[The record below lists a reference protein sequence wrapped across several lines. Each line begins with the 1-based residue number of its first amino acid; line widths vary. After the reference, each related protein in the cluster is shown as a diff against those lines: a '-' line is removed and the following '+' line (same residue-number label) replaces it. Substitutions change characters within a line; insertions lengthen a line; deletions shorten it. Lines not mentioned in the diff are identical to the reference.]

1 MAYQELIKDFNTTRS
16 VLRDFYVQGF
26 HTRQDFRL
34 KSLRSYDNERRRV
47 ESWLRD
53 AMGFRQEPEGKVVFL
68 TVDCRTV
75 RHNPLYEAFRAKSFT
90 PWDAAL
96 HFLLLDLFHRQGELS
111 FAAVADQV
119 CGALL
124 QANPDCPLPDA
135 FTIRNKLK
143 EGVELGIFCS
153 RKVGK
158 SLYYR
163 LADAAWNPAGWS
175 AALCFASEA
184 LPLGIVGAYLL
195 DRYPEQEA
203 FLSFKHHYL
212 SGALD
217 QEILCQLA
225 AAHEEKRKVRLE
237 FQKKEGKAGETLEVY
252 PLKVYCSTAT
262 GRNYLLAGRG
272 KGKRPQLFR
281 LDRMEKAAQGE
292 TDPEWAEREKEGK
305 QFIRYLWGIGA
316 GSGKKSRLDHVE
328 LDLYAGPEE
337 SYIPERLL
345 REKRQGKV
353 VQVSP
358 TVWRFS
364 IDVYDAREMLPWLRT
379 FLGRILRLECSDPR
393 VTRRFWKDLDRLRA
407 LYEEG

>member
-124 QANPDCPLPDA
+124 QADPDCSLPDA
-135 FTIRNKLK
+135 STIRNKLK

-195 DRYPEQEA
+195 DRCPEQEA

-237 FQKKEGKAGETLEVY
+237 FQKKEGKAGETLEVS

-262 GRNYLLAGRG
+262 GGIICWPAGERENGPSCSAWTGWKKQHQGNRTQSGRNGKKRESSLSGICGASELVPGKNPGRIMWNWSSMQVRKNPISRNGSCGKSGRG
-272 KGKRPQLFR
+272 K
-281 LDRMEKAAQGE
+281 
-292 TDPEWAEREKEGK
+292 W
-305 QFIRYLWGIGA
+305 
-316 GSGKKSRLDHVE
+316 SR
-328 LDLYAGPEE
+328 
-337 SYIPERLL
+337 
-345 REKRQGKV
+345 
-353 VQVSP
+353 
-358 TVWRFS
+358 
-364 IDVYDAREMLPWLRT
+364 
-379 FLGRILRLECSDPR
+379 
-393 VTRRFWKDLDRLRA
+393 
-407 LYEEG
+407 

>member
-26 HTRQDFRL
+26 HTRRDFRL

-53 AMGFRQEPEGKVVFL
+53 AMAFRQEPEGKVVFL

-96 HFLLLDLFHRQGELS
+96 HFLLMDIFHRQGELS

-119 CGALL
+119 CAALL
-124 QANPDCPLPDA
+124 QADPDCPLPDA
-135 FTIRNKLK
+135 STIRNKLK
-143 EGVELGIFCS
+143 EGEELGLFCS

-158 SLYYR
+158 SLSYK
-163 LADAAWNPAGWS
+163 LADAPWDPAGWA

-195 DRYPEQEA
+195 DRCPEQDTS
-203 FLSFKHHYL
+203 LSFKHHYL

-217 QEILCQLA
+217 QEILYQLA
-225 AAHEEKRKVRLE
+225 AAHEAKRKVRLE
-237 FQKKEGKAGETLEVY
+237 FRKKDGKAGETQEVY
-252 PLKVYCSTAT
+252 PLKAYCSTAT
-262 GRNYLLAGRG
+262 GRTYLLAGRE
-272 KGKRPQLFR
+272 KGKRPQFFR
-281 LDRMEKAAQGE
+281 LDRLEKAEQAGQE
-292 TDPEWAEREKEGK
+292 PEWAELERSGR
-305 QFIRYLWGIGA
+305 QFVRYLWGIGA

-328 LDLYAGPEE
+328 LDLYAGLEE
-337 SYIPERLL
+337 PYIPERLR

-353 VQVSP
+353 IQVSS

-379 FLGRILRLECSDPR
+379 FMGRILRLECSNPQ
-393 VTRRFWKDLDRLRA
+393 VTRRFWRDLDRLRA
-407 LYEEG
+407 MYEEE